1 MNRFSLFL
9 ISLALTA
16 FVCGCGN
23 GNSHKGHSHGDEV
36 SAEAGGHSDHVHGDE
51 AHGDEAHG
59 NEAHSHDH
67 EDGHDHGHEG
77 EGHLL
82 LTAYSDGLEFF
93 AETGTFVAG
102 QEVSVLLHV
111 TELQDFKPY
120 VGEDVSVCL
129 VPKGESAGDNCGNCS
144 HGHGTEA
151 EPEIEGHSH
160 THQHEGE
167 SHSHEG
173 ETHEGHQHE
182 GEGHSHEGE
191 THEDHQHESEG
202 HSHESEG
209 HSHESEGHSHQHEGK
224 TEVQGIYRFCVR
236 AEAEGEANLVFSADG
251 QRASIPV
258 RVFGS
263 ASEASEYAESLEVRS
278 SNGAVFPKEKSWS
291 VDFATEEAVLE
302 PFGQVIRATSRV
314 QPSQEEVFTVSALTD
329 GVVSI
334 GAKALVEGREVRKGE
349 TLCIVK
355 GSGTADENLATK
367 YARAEA
373 DYNFAR
379 IEYERKKAL
388 ASDRIVSESELR
400 QAEAAFEIA
409 KAVFENLKGNF
420 DASGQSAKS
429 PIEGFVTSVTVSN
442 GQFVR
447 AGDPIATVSRSRSL
461 LVVAEIQPR
470 YSACLKD
477 ICGATFKDMDSGR
490 IWTLDEL
497 GGKVVSYGKSVS
509 SDSPLIPVTFSVPN
523 KGGFIPGSFLQTRI
537 ITRSETPAITLPTT
551 SLIEEQGNY
560 FVYRQLTPEYF
571 EKTPVTIGASDGLRT
586 EIRSGLSAGERVVSK
601 GAMFVKLAQASGAL
615 DPHAGHNH

>member
-36 SAEAGGHSDHVHGDE
+36 SAEAGGHSDH
-51 AHGDEAHG
+51 AHGD
-59 NEAHSHDH
+59 EAHSHDH

-151 EPEIEGHSH
+151 EPEIEGEGHS
-160 THQHEGE
+160 HQHEGHSHE
-167 SHSHEG
+167 GEAHEGHQLEGEGHSHSHEG
-173 ETHEGHQHE
+173 ETHEGNQHE
-182 GEGHSHEGE
+182 GEGHS
-191 THEDHQHESEG
+191 HQHESEG
-202 HSHESEG
+202 HSHEGEG
-209 HSHESEGHSHQHEGK
+209 HTHQHEGK

-379 IEYERKKAL
+379 NEYERKKAL

>member
-1 MNRFSLFL
+1 M
-9 ISLALTA
+9 
-16 FVCGCGN
+16 
-23 GNSHKGHSHGDEV
+23 
-36 SAEAGGHSDHVHGDE
+36 SAEAGGHSDH
-51 AHGDEAHG
+51 AHGD
-59 NEAHSHDH
+59 EAHSHDH
-67 EDGHDHGHEG
+67 EDGHEHGHEG

-182 GEGHSHEGE
+182 GEGHSHTHEG
-191 THEDHQHESEG
+191 EDHQHEDEG
-202 HSHESEG
+202 HT
-209 HSHESEGHSHQHEGK
+209 HQHEGK

-334 GAKALVEGREVRKGE
+334 GAMALVEGREVRKGE

-379 IEYERKKAL
+379 NEYERKKAL

>member
-1 MNRFSLFL
+1 MNRFSLLL

-36 SAEAGGHSDHVHGDE
+36 SAEAGGHSDH
-51 AHGDEAHG
+51 AHGD
-59 NEAHSHDH
+59 EAHSHDH

-129 VPKGESAGDNCGNCS
+129 VPKVESAGDNCGNCS

-151 EPEIEGHSH
+151 EPEIEGEGH
-160 THQHEGE
+160 THQHEG
-167 SHSHEG
+167 HSHEG
-173 ETHEGHQHE
+173 EAHEDHQHE
-182 GEGHSHEGE
+182 GEGH
-191 THEDHQHESEG
+191 THQHESEG
-202 HSHESEG
+202 HQHESEG
-209 HSHESEGHSHQHEGK
+209 HTHQHEGK

-379 IEYERKKAL
+379 NEYERKKVL

>member
-36 SAEAGGHSDHVHGDE
+36 SAEAGGHSDH
-51 AHGDEAHG
+51 AHGG
-59 NEAHSHDH
+59 EAHSHDH

-111 TELQDFKPY
+111 TEIQDFKPY

-151 EPEIEGHSH
+151 EPEIEGEGHS
-160 THQHEGE
+160 HQHEG
-167 SHSHEG
+167 HSHEG
-173 ETHEGHQHE
+173 EAHEDHQHE
-182 GEGHSHEGE
+182 GEGHTHQHESEDHQHEGE
-191 THEDHQHESEG
+191 GHTHQHESEG
-202 HSHESEG
+202 HQHESEG
-209 HSHESEGHSHQHEGK
+209 HTHQHEGK

-379 IEYERKKAL
+379 NEYERKKAL

>member
-36 SAEAGGHSDHVHGDE
+36 SAEAGGHSDH
-51 AHGDEAHG
+51 AHG

-67 EDGHDHGHEG
+67 EDGHEHGHEG

-144 HGHGTEA
+144 HGHGSEA
-151 EPEIEGHSH
+151 EPEIEGEGHS
-160 THQHEGE
+160 HQHEG
-167 SHSHEG
+167 HSHEG
-173 ETHEGHQHE
+173 EAHEDHQHE
-182 GEGHSHEGE
+182 GEGH
-191 THEDHQHESEG
+191 THQHESEG
-202 HSHESEG
+202 HQHESEG
-209 HSHESEGHSHQHEGK
+209 HTHQHESEGHTHQHEGK

-379 IEYERKKAL
+379 NEYERKKAL

>member
-36 SAEAGGHSDHVHGDE
+36 AAEAGGHSDH
-51 AHGDEAHG
+51 AHG

-151 EPEIEGHSH
+151 EPEIEG
-160 THQHEGE
+160 EGE
-167 SHSHEG
+167 GHSHEG

-182 GEGHSHEGE
+182 GEGHTHQHEGE
-191 THEDHQHESEG
+191 THEGHQHESEG

-379 IEYERKKAL
+379 NEYERKKAL

-586 EIRSGLSAGERVVSK
+586 EIRSGLNAGERVVSK

>member
-9 ISLALTA
+9 ILLALTA

-36 SAEAGGHSDHVHGDE
+36 SAEAGGHSDH
-51 AHGDEAHG
+51 AHGD
-59 NEAHSHDH
+59 EAHSHDH

-93 AETGTFVAG
+93 AETGTLVAG

-144 HGHGTEA
+144 HGHGTEV
-151 EPEIEGHSH
+151 EPEIEGEGN
-160 THQHEGE
+160 THQHEC
-167 SHSHEG
+167 HSHEG

-182 GEGHSHEGE
+182 GEGHSHTHEG
-191 THEDHQHESEG
+191 EDHQHESEG
-202 HSHESEG
+202 HT
-209 HSHESEGHSHQHEGK
+209 HQHEGK

-379 IEYERKKAL
+379 NEYERKKAL

>member
-36 SAEAGGHSDHVHGDE
+36 SAEAGGHSDH
-51 AHGDEAHG
+51 AHGD
-59 NEAHSHDH
+59 EAHSHDH

-144 HGHGTEA
+144 HGHGKEA
-151 EPEIEGHSH
+151 EPEIEGEGH
-160 THQHEGE
+160 THQHEG
-167 SHSHEG
+167 HSHEG
-173 ETHEGHQHE
+173 EAHEDHQHE
-182 GEGHSHEGE
+182 GEGH
-191 THEDHQHESEG
+191 THQHESEG
-202 HSHESEG
+202 HQHESEG
-209 HSHESEGHSHQHEGK
+209 HTHQHEGK

-379 IEYERKKAL
+379 NEYERKKAL

>member
-36 SAEAGGHSDHVHGDE
+36 AAEAGGHSDH
-51 AHGDEAHG
+51 AHG

-151 EPEIEGHSH
+151 EPEIEG
-160 THQHEGE
+160 EGE
-167 SHSHEG
+167 GHSHEG

-182 GEGHSHEGE
+182 GEGHTHQHEGE
-191 THEDHQHESEG
+191 THEDHQHEDEG
-202 HSHESEG
+202 HT
-209 HSHESEGHSHQHEGK
+209 HQHEGK

-379 IEYERKKAL
+379 NEYERKKAL

-586 EIRSGLSAGERVVSK
+586 EIRSGLNAGERVVSK

>member
-36 SAEAGGHSDHVHGDE
+36 SAEAGGHSDH
-51 AHGDEAHG
+51 AHGD
-59 NEAHSHDH
+59 EAHSHDH

-82 LTAYSDGLEFF
+82 LTAYSDGMEFF

-144 HGHGTEA
+144 HGHGKEA
-151 EPEIEGHSH
+151 EPEIEG
-160 THQHEGE
+160 
-167 SHSHEG
+167 
-173 ETHEGHQHE
+173 EGH
-182 GEGHSHEGE
+182 
-191 THEDHQHESEG
+191 T
-202 HSHESEG
+202 
-209 HSHESEGHSHQHEGK
+209 HQHEGK

-334 GAKALVEGREVRKGE
+334 GAKALVEGREVHKGE

-379 IEYERKKAL
+379 NEYERKKAL

-477 ICGATFKDMDSGR
+477 ICGATFKDMDSRR

>member
-9 ISLALTA
+9 ISLAMTA

-36 SAEAGGHSDHVHGDE
+36 SAEAGGHSDH
-51 AHGDEAHG
+51 AHGD
-59 NEAHSHDH
+59 EAHSHDH

-102 QEVSVLLHV
+102 KVVSVLLHV

-151 EPEIEGHSH
+151 EPEIEG
-160 THQHEGE
+160 
-167 SHSHEG
+167 
-173 ETHEGHQHE
+173 EGH
-182 GEGHSHEGE
+182 
-191 THEDHQHESEG
+191 T
-202 HSHESEG
+202 
-209 HSHESEGHSHQHEGK
+209 HQHEGK

-379 IEYERKKAL
+379 NEYERKKAL

>member
-36 SAEAGGHSDHVHGDE
+36 SAEAGGHSDH
-51 AHGDEAHG
+51 AHGD
-59 NEAHSHDH
+59 EAHSHDH

-167 SHSHEG
+167 S
-173 ETHEGHQHE
+173 
-182 GEGHSHEGE
+182 HSHEGE

-379 IEYERKKAL
+379 NEYERKKAL

>member
-1 MNRFSLFL
+1 M
-9 ISLALTA
+9 
-16 FVCGCGN
+16 
-23 GNSHKGHSHGDEV
+23 
-36 SAEAGGHSDHVHGDE
+36 SAEAGGHSDH
-51 AHGDEAHG
+51 AHGDEAH
-59 NEAHSHDH
+59 SHDQ

-82 LTAYSDGLEFF
+82 LTAYSDGMEFF

-102 QEVSVLLHV
+102 HEVSVLLHV

-151 EPEIEGHSH
+151 EPEIEGEGHTHQHEGHSH
-160 THQHEGE
+160 EGETHEGHQHEGE

-173 ETHEGHQHE
+173 ETHEDHQHE
-182 GEGHSHEGE
+182 DEGHSHEGE
-191 THEDHQHESEG
+191 G
-202 HSHESEG
+202 HT
-209 HSHESEGHSHQHEGK
+209 HQHEGK

-236 AEAEGEANLVFSADG
+236 AEAEGEAKLVFSADG

-379 IEYERKKAL
+379 NEYERKKAL

>member
-1 MNRFSLFL
+1 M
-9 ISLALTA
+9 
-16 FVCGCGN
+16 
-23 GNSHKGHSHGDEV
+23 
-36 SAEAGGHSDHVHGDE
+36 SAEAGGHSDH
-51 AHGDEAHG
+51 AHGD
-59 NEAHSHDH
+59 EAHSHDH

-151 EPEIEGHSH
+151 KREIEG
-160 THQHEGE
+160 
-167 SHSHEG
+167 
-173 ETHEGHQHE
+173 E

-202 HSHESEG
+202 HSHEGKAHEDHQHEGEGHTHQHEG
-209 HSHESEGHSHQHEGK
+209 HSHEGEGNTHQHEGK

-379 IEYERKKAL
+379 NEYERKKAL

>member
-1 MNRFSLFL
+1 M
-9 ISLALTA
+9 
-16 FVCGCGN
+16 
-23 GNSHKGHSHGDEV
+23 
-36 SAEAGGHSDHVHGDE
+36 SAEAGGHSDH
-51 AHGDEAHG
+51 AHGD
-59 NEAHSHDH
+59 EAHSHDH

-151 EPEIEGHSH
+151 EREIESEGHS
-160 THQHEGE
+160 
-167 SHSHEG
+167 
-173 ETHEGHQHE
+173 HQHE
-182 GEGHSHEGE
+182 GEGHYHEGE
-191 THEDHQHESEG
+191 THEDHQHEDEG
-202 HSHESEG
+202 HTHE
-209 HSHESEGHSHQHEGK
+209 HEGK

-379 IEYERKKAL
+379 NEYERKKAL

>member
-36 SAEAGGHSDHVHGDE
+36 SAEAGGHSDH
-51 AHGDEAHG
+51 AHG

-151 EPEIEGHSH
+151 ELEIEGEGHSH
-160 THQHEGE
+160 QH
-167 SHSHEG
+167 
-173 ETHEGHQHE
+173 
-182 GEGHSHEGE
+182 EGHSHEGE
-191 THEDHQHESEG
+191 THEGHQHESEG

-209 HSHESEGHSHQHEGK
+209 HSHEGEGHTHQHEGK

-379 IEYERKKAL
+379 NEYERKKAL

>member
-36 SAEAGGHSDHVHGDE
+36 AAEAGGHSDH
-51 AHGDEAHG
+51 AHGD
-59 NEAHSHDH
+59 EAHSHDH

-93 AETGTFVAG
+93 AETGIFVAG

-151 EPEIEGHSH
+151 EPEIEGEGH
-160 THQHEGE
+160 THQHEG
-167 SHSHEG
+167 HS
-173 ETHEGHQHE
+173 
-182 GEGHSHEGE
+182 HSHEGE
-191 THEDHQHESEG
+191 THEDHQHEDEG
-202 HSHESEG
+202 HT
-209 HSHESEGHSHQHEGK
+209 HQHEGK

-379 IEYERKKAL
+379 NEYERKKAL

-400 QAEAAFEIA
+400 QAEAAFEKA

>member
-36 SAEAGGHSDHVHGDE
+36 SAEAGGHSDH
-51 AHGDEAHG
+51 AHGD
-59 NEAHSHDH
+59 EAHSHDH

-151 EPEIEGHSH
+151 EPEIEG
-160 THQHEGE
+160 EGE
-167 SHSHEG
+167 GHSHEG

-182 GEGHSHEGE
+182 GEGHTHQHEGE
-191 THEDHQHESEG
+191 THEDHQHEDEG
-202 HSHESEG
+202 HT
-209 HSHESEGHSHQHEGK
+209 HQHEGK

-586 EIRSGLSAGERVVSK
+586 EIRSGLNAGERVVSK

>member
-36 SAEAGGHSDHVHGDE
+36 AAEAGGHSDH
-51 AHGDEAHG
+51 AHGD
-59 NEAHSHDH
+59 EAHSHDH

-151 EPEIEGHSH
+151 EPEIEGEGEGH
-160 THQHEGE
+160 THQHEG
-167 SHSHEG
+167 HSHES

-182 GEGHSHEGE
+182 NEGH
-191 THEDHQHESEG
+191 T
-202 HSHESEG
+202 
-209 HSHESEGHSHQHEGK
+209 HQHEGK

-379 IEYERKKAL
+379 NEYERKKAL

>member
-9 ISLALTA
+9 ILLALTA

-36 SAEAGGHSDHVHGDE
+36 SAEAGGHSDH
-51 AHGDEAHG
+51 AHGD
-59 NEAHSHDH
+59 EAHSHDH

-202 HSHESEG
+202 HSHEGEG
-209 HSHESEGHSHQHEGK
+209 HTHEGEGHTHQHEGK

-586 EIRSGLSAGERVVSK
+586 EIRSGLNAGDRVVSK

>member
-1 MNRFSLFL
+1 M
-9 ISLALTA
+9 
-16 FVCGCGN
+16 
-23 GNSHKGHSHGDEV
+23 
-36 SAEAGGHSDHVHGDE
+36 SAEAGGHSDH
-51 AHGDEAHG
+51 AHG

-67 EDGHDHGHEG
+67 EDGHEHGHEG

-182 GEGHSHEGE
+182 HEGHSHEGE

-202 HSHESEG
+202 HSHEGEG
-209 HSHESEGHSHQHEGK
+209 HTHEGEGHTHQHEGK

-379 IEYERKKAL
+379 NEYERKKAL

-586 EIRSGLSAGERVVSK
+586 EIRSGLNAGERVVSK

>member
-1 MNRFSLFL
+1 M
-9 ISLALTA
+9 
-16 FVCGCGN
+16 
-23 GNSHKGHSHGDEV
+23 
-36 SAEAGGHSDHVHGDE
+36 SAEAGGHSDH
-51 AHGDEAHG
+51 AHGD
-59 NEAHSHDH
+59 EAHSHDH

-151 EPEIEGHSH
+151 EPEIEGEGY

-167 SHSHEG
+167 C
-173 ETHEGHQHE
+173 
-182 GEGHSHEGE
+182 HSHEGE
-191 THEDHQHESEG
+191 THEDHQHEDEG
-202 HSHESEG
+202 HTHQHEGESHT
-209 HSHESEGHSHQHEGK
+209 HQHEGK

-379 IEYERKKAL
+379 NEYERKKAL

>member
-1 MNRFSLFL
+1 M
-9 ISLALTA
+9 A
-16 FVCGCGN
+16 
-23 GNSHKGHSHGDEV
+23 
-36 SAEAGGHSDHVHGDE
+36 AEAGGHSDH
-51 AHGDEAHG
+51 AHG

-93 AETGTFVAG
+93 AETGTFVTG

-111 TELQDFKPY
+111 TEIQDFKPY

-379 IEYERKKAL
+379 NEYERKKAL

-586 EIRSGLSAGERVVSK
+586 EIRSGLNAGERVVSK

>member
-36 SAEAGGHSDHVHGDE
+36 SAEAGGHSDH
-51 AHGDEAHG
+51 AHGD
-59 NEAHSHDH
+59 EAHSHDH

-82 LTAYSDGLEFF
+82 LTAYSDGMEFF

-151 EPEIEGHSH
+151 EPEIEGEGH
-160 THQHEGE
+160 THQHEG
-167 SHSHEG
+167 HSHEG
-173 ETHEGHQHE
+173 EAHEDHQHE
-182 GEGHSHEGE
+182 GEGH
-191 THEDHQHESEG
+191 THQHESDG
-202 HSHESEG
+202 HT
-209 HSHESEGHSHQHEGK
+209 HQHEGK

-263 ASEASEYAESLEVRS
+263 ASEASEYAESLEARS

-379 IEYERKKAL
+379 NEYERKKAL

>member
-9 ISLALTA
+9 ILLALTA

-36 SAEAGGHSDHVHGDE
+36 AAEAGGHSDH
-51 AHGDEAHG
+51 AHGD
-59 NEAHSHDH
+59 EAHSHDH

-129 VPKGESAGDNCGNCS
+129 VPKGESAGDKCGNCS
-144 HGHGTEA
+144 HVHGTEA
-151 EPEIEGHSH
+151 EPEIEGEGHS
-160 THQHEGE
+160 HQHEG
-167 SHSHEG
+167 HSHEG
-173 ETHEGHQHE
+173 ETHEGHQ
-182 GEGHSHEGE
+182 
-191 THEDHQHESEG
+191 
-202 HSHESEG
+202 HESEG

-379 IEYERKKAL
+379 NEYERKKAL

-586 EIRSGLSAGERVVSK
+586 EIRSGLNAGERVVSK

>member
-1 MNRFSLFL
+1 M
-9 ISLALTA
+9 
-16 FVCGCGN
+16 
-23 GNSHKGHSHGDEV
+23 
-36 SAEAGGHSDHVHGDE
+36 SAEAGGHSDH
-51 AHGDEAHG
+51 AHGD
-59 NEAHSHDH
+59 EAHSHDH

-144 HGHGTEA
+144 HGHGKEA
-151 EPEIEGHSH
+151 EPEIEGEGH
-160 THQHEGE
+160 THQHEG
-167 SHSHEG
+167 HSHEG

-182 GEGHSHEGE
+182 GESRSHEGE
-191 THEDHQHESEG
+191 THEDQQHEGEG
-202 HSHESEG
+202 HT
-209 HSHESEGHSHQHEGK
+209 HQHEGK

-379 IEYERKKAL
+379 NEYERKKAL

-477 ICGATFKDMDSGR
+477 ICGATFKDMDSRR

>member
-1 MNRFSLFL
+1 M
-9 ISLALTA
+9 A
-16 FVCGCGN
+16 
-23 GNSHKGHSHGDEV
+23 
-36 SAEAGGHSDHVHGDE
+36 AEAGGHSDH
-51 AHGDEAHG
+51 AHGD
-59 NEAHSHDH
+59 EAHSHDH

-379 IEYERKKAL
+379 NEYERKKAL

>member
-23 GNSHKGHSHGDEV
+23 GNSHKGHSLGDEV
-36 SAEAGGHSDHVHGDE
+36 SAEAGGHSDH
-51 AHGDEAHG
+51 AHG

-67 EDGHDHGHEG
+67 EDGHEHGHEG

-82 LTAYSDGLEFF
+82 LTAYSDGMEFF

-151 EPEIEGHSH
+151 ELEIEGEGH
-160 THQHEGE
+160 THQH
-167 SHSHEG
+167 
-173 ETHEGHQHE
+173 
-182 GEGHSHEGE
+182 EGHSHEGE
-191 THEDHQHESEG
+191 THEGHQHESEG

-209 HSHESEGHSHQHEGK
+209 HSHESEGHTHQHEGK

-236 AEAEGEANLVFSADG
+236 AEAEGEANLVFSANG
-251 QRASIPV
+251 KRASIPV

-379 IEYERKKAL
+379 NEYERKKAL

>member
-36 SAEAGGHSDHVHGDE
+36 AAEAGGHSDH
-51 AHGDEAHG
+51 AHG

-82 LTAYSDGLEFF
+82 LTAYSDGMEFF

-144 HGHGTEA
+144 HGHGKEA
-151 EPEIEGHSH
+151 EPEIEGEGH
-160 THQHEGE
+160 THQH
-167 SHSHEG
+167 
-173 ETHEGHQHE
+173 
-182 GEGHSHEGE
+182 EGHSHEGE

-202 HSHESEG
+202 HSHEGEGHSHQHESEG
-209 HSHESEGHSHQHEGK
+209 HSHESEGHTHQHEGK

>member
-1 MNRFSLFL
+1 M
-9 ISLALTA
+9 
-16 FVCGCGN
+16 
-23 GNSHKGHSHGDEV
+23 
-36 SAEAGGHSDHVHGDE
+36 SAEAGGHSDH
-51 AHGDEAHG
+51 AHG

-151 EPEIEGHSH
+151 EPEIEGEGEGH
-160 THQHEGE
+160 THQHEG
-167 SHSHEG
+167 HSHES

-182 GEGHSHEGE
+182 NEGH
-191 THEDHQHESEG
+191 T
-202 HSHESEG
+202 
-209 HSHESEGHSHQHEGK
+209 HQHEGK

-379 IEYERKKAL
+379 NEYERKKAL

>member
-151 EPEIEGHSH
+151 EPEIEGEGHS
-160 THQHEGE
+160 HQHEG
-167 SHSHEG
+167 HSHEG
-173 ETHEGHQHE
+173 ETHEGHQ
-182 GEGHSHEGE
+182 
-191 THEDHQHESEG
+191 
-202 HSHESEG
+202 HESEG

-586 EIRSGLSAGERVVSK
+586 EIRSGLNAGERVVSK

>member
-36 SAEAGGHSDHVHGDE
+36 SAEAGGHSDH
-51 AHGDEAHG
+51 AHGD
-59 NEAHSHDH
+59 EAHSHDH

-82 LTAYSDGLEFF
+82 LTAYSDGMEFF

-151 EPEIEGHSH
+151 EPEIEGEGH
-160 THQHEGE
+160 THQH
-167 SHSHEG
+167 
-173 ETHEGHQHE
+173 
-182 GEGHSHEGE
+182 
-191 THEDHQHESEG
+191 EG

-209 HSHESEGHSHQHEGK
+209 HTHQHEGHSHEGHSHQHEDEGHTHQHEGK

-379 IEYERKKAL
+379 NEYERKKAL

-571 EKTPVTIGASDGLRT
+571 EKTPVTIGSSDGLRT

>member
-36 SAEAGGHSDHVHGDE
+36 SAEAGGHSDH
-51 AHGDEAHG
+51 AHGD
-59 NEAHSHDH
+59 EAHSHDH

-151 EPEIEGHSH
+151 EPEIEG
-160 THQHEGE
+160 
-167 SHSHEG
+167 
-173 ETHEGHQHE
+173 EGH
-182 GEGHSHEGE
+182 
-191 THEDHQHESEG
+191 T
-202 HSHESEG
+202 
-209 HSHESEGHSHQHEGK
+209 HQHEGK

-263 ASEASEYAESLEVRS
+263 ASEASEYAESLEARS

-379 IEYERKKAL
+379 NEYERKKAL

>member
-1 MNRFSLFL
+1 M
-9 ISLALTA
+9 A
-16 FVCGCGN
+16 
-23 GNSHKGHSHGDEV
+23 
-36 SAEAGGHSDHVHGDE
+36 AEAGGHSDH
-51 AHGDEAHG
+51 AHGD
-59 NEAHSHDH
+59 EAHSHDH

-82 LTAYSDGLEFF
+82 LTAYSDGMEFF

-129 VPKGESAGDNCGNCS
+129 VPKGESAGDNCGTCS

-151 EPEIEGHSH
+151 EPEIEGEGH
-160 THQHEGE
+160 THQH
-167 SHSHEG
+167 
-173 ETHEGHQHE
+173 
-182 GEGHSHEGE
+182 EGHSHEGE

-202 HSHESEG
+202 HSHEGEG
-209 HSHESEGHSHQHEGK
+209 HTHEGEGHTHQHEGK

-291 VDFATEEAVLE
+291 VEFATEEAVLE

-586 EIRSGLSAGERVVSK
+586 EIRSGLNAGERVVSK

>member
-36 SAEAGGHSDHVHGDE
+36 AAEAGGHSDH
-51 AHGDEAHG
+51 AHGD
-59 NEAHSHDH
+59 EAHSHDH

-151 EPEIEGHSH
+151 EPEIEGEGH
-160 THQHEGE
+160 T
-167 SHSHEG
+167 
-173 ETHEGHQHE
+173 HQHE
-182 GEGHSHEGE
+182 GEGHSHQHEGHS
-191 THEDHQHESEG
+191 HEDEGHTHQHESEG

-209 HSHESEGHSHQHEGK
+209 HSHESEGHTHQHEGK

-379 IEYERKKAL
+379 NEYERKKAL

>member
-36 SAEAGGHSDHVHGDE
+36 SAEAGGHSDH
-51 AHGDEAHG
+51 AHGD
-59 NEAHSHDH
+59 EAHSHDH

-151 EPEIEGHSH
+151 EPEIEGEGHSH
-160 THQHEGE
+160 QH
-167 SHSHEG
+167 
-173 ETHEGHQHE
+173 
-182 GEGHSHEGE
+182 EGHSHEGE
-191 THEDHQHESEG
+191 AHEDHQHEDERHTHQHESEG
-202 HSHESEG
+202 HSHEG
-209 HSHESEGHSHQHEGK
+209 EGHSHQHEGK

-379 IEYERKKAL
+379 NEYERKKAL

>member
-36 SAEAGGHSDHVHGDE
+36 SAEAGGHSDH
-51 AHGDEAHG
+51 AHGD
-59 NEAHSHDH
+59 EAHSHDH

-82 LTAYSDGLEFF
+82 LTAYSDGMEFF

-129 VPKGESAGDNCGNCS
+129 VPKGESAADNCGNCS

-151 EPEIEGHSH
+151 EPEIESEGEGHA
-160 THQHEGE
+160 HQH
-167 SHSHEG
+167 
-173 ETHEGHQHE
+173 
-182 GEGHSHEGE
+182 EGHSHEGE
-191 THEDHQHESEG
+191 THEDHQHEDEG
-202 HSHESEG
+202 HTHQHESEG
-209 HSHESEGHSHQHEGK
+209 HTHEGEGHTHQHEGK

-349 TLCIVK
+349 TVCIVK

-379 IEYERKKAL
+379 NEYERKKAL

-586 EIRSGLSAGERVVSK
+586 EIRSGLNAGERVVSK

>member
-9 ISLALTA
+9 ILLALTA

-36 SAEAGGHSDHVHGDE
+36 SAEAGGHSDH
-51 AHGDEAHG
+51 AHGD
-59 NEAHSHDH
+59 EAHSHDH

-202 HSHESEG
+202 HSHEGEG
-209 HSHESEGHSHQHEGK
+209 HTHEGEGHTHQHEGK

>member
-1 MNRFSLFL
+1 M
-9 ISLALTA
+9 
-16 FVCGCGN
+16 
-23 GNSHKGHSHGDEV
+23 
-36 SAEAGGHSDHVHGDE
+36 SAEAGGHSDH
-51 AHGDEAHG
+51 AHG

-67 EDGHDHGHEG
+67 EDGHEHGHEG

-111 TELQDFKPY
+111 TEIQDFKPY

-151 EPEIEGHSH
+151 EPEIEGKGEGH
-160 THQHEGE
+160 THQHEG
-167 SHSHEG
+167 HSHEG
-173 ETHEGHQHE
+173 EAHEDHQHE
-182 GEGHSHEGE
+182 GEGHTHQHESEDHQHEGE
-191 THEDHQHESEG
+191 GHTHQHESEG
-202 HSHESEG
+202 HQHEDEG
-209 HSHESEGHSHQHEGK
+209 HTHQHEGK

-278 SNGAVFPKEKSWS
+278 SNGAVFQKEKSWS

-379 IEYERKKAL
+379 NEYERKKAL